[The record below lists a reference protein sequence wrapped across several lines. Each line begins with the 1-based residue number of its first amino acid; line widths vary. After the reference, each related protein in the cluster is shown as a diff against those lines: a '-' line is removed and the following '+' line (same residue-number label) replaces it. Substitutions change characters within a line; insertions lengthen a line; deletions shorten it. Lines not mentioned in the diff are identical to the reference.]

1 MGYTPKHSAPSDSTM
16 GRKAAGVALVGAAT
30 VGAGVTSA
38 TTASAAPAGSVWD
51 RVAACEAGG
60 NWHINTGNGF
70 YGGLQFTQ
78 QTWAGFGG
86 TQYAA
91 RADLATR
98 EQQIAIAQK
107 TLAVQGPG
115 AWPVCSV
122 RGGLTR
128 ANGGSTAA
136 APAAA
141 AENTQVSRSTAR
153 SAVKAP
159 AATSGKLAVDGI
171 LGRQTAR
178 SLQAWVGTYRD
189 GIVGPQTKMALQRT
203 VGTTPDGI
211 IGPRTVAA
219 LQSKLGIS
227 QDGATYLNART
238 VRALQAHLNNH

>member
-1 MGYTPKHSAPSDSTM
+1 M
-16 GRKAAGVALVGAAT
+16 
-30 VGAGVTSA
+30 
-38 TTASAAPAGSVWD
+38 
-51 RVAACEAGG
+51 
-60 NWHINTGNGF
+60 
-70 YGGLQFTQ
+70 
-78 QTWAGFGG
+78 
-86 TQYAA
+86 
-91 RADLATR
+91 
-98 EQQIAIAQK
+98 
-107 TLAVQGPG
+107 
-115 AWPVCSV
+115 
-122 RGGLTR
+122 
-128 ANGGSTAA
+128 
-136 APAAA
+136 
-141 AENTQVSRSTAR
+141 SRSTAR

>member
-98 EQQIAIAQK
+98 EQQIAIAEK
-107 TLAVQGPG
+107 VQAAQGWG
-115 AWPVCSV
+115 AWPAC
-122 RGGLTR
+122 
-128 ANGGSTAA
+128 
-136 APAAA
+136 
-141 AENTQVSRSTAR
+141 TAR
-153 SAVKAP
+153 
-159 AATSGKLAVDGI
+159 
-171 LGRQTAR
+171 
-178 SLQAWVGTYRD
+178 
-189 GIVGPQTKMALQRT
+189 
-203 VGTTPDGI
+203 
-211 IGPRTVAA
+211 
-219 LQSKLGIS
+219 LGI
-227 QDGATYLNART
+227 R
-238 VRALQAHLNNH
+238 

>member
-1 MGYTPKHSAPSDSTM
+1 MDTMTLFTTSATRSRRATASIVAGMTLAGAAAVGFSAP
-16 GRKAAGVALVGAAT
+16 AQAAT
-30 VGAGVTSA
+30 VDT
-38 TTASAAPAGSVWD
+38 WD
-51 RVAACEAGG
+51 RLAECESNGT
-60 NWHINTGNGF
+60 WDINTGNGF

-141 AENTQVSRSTAR
+141 AANTQVSRSTAR